1 MLKNVGIKNPGCKAI
16 NCVWVNIMSDLI
28 KAFGN
33 SLLRNSVDP
42 SMDFNMVSLDA
53 LIENSSL
60 VEGTPVIK
68 EMCSAGK
75 SAMSLS
81 DKLLCK
87 RIAVFLQSFNRFG
100 LPQVKKDK
108 HVDNLDRDKNL
119 DSEYEHVL
127 IFIEQCLNIL
137 QVQYLGCLYAAY
149 WNTDFNWDRFFELAE
164 ANLRMFAGDYAVL
177 QLAAGGSK
185 ADFAA
190 GDNDAAVIRLA
201 SLGLIVD
208 MRQKDSGISL
218 TGFGIDFSTYLE
230 LGNNDVVTEDKSFD
244 EKDDLDDDEDPFADL
259 VFDQPI
265 FAKLKTEDEE
275 PVEKTEPVSIEE
287 KAEEKAEEKVEEKK
301 DEKPLTAN
309 DAPVFASFGL
319 AKEPE
324 AEAPEEKPEPAE
336 IKTPEVKK
344 PDVELPAEP
353 AFSSPFKPIE
363 PEKPKVEAP
372 EAAAPQAVPE
382 YSPFKPSAV
391 AGSSDTED
399 SSPFKMTMPRP
410 ETEQP
415 KPQTADPS
423 MFHLTASSKQE
434 IEAVDGKSGST
445 SYKTISLGDKE
456 GGLHQGT
463 AKLGSYL
470 SMDDDGGSYQEQTKL
485 GSFSSLGSDEGGE
498 KLPQRAESPSRFF
511 PMNSSSSNGA
521 SSEGSSRP
529 SPFKKSEP
537 AKPEAEAPK
546 APPAPAVPSPF
557 KPLGSND
564 SNGTPKSPFKPLGS

>member
-1 MLKNVGIKNPGCKAI
+1 
-16 NCVWVNIMSDLI
+16 
-28 KAFGN
+28 
-33 SLLRNSVDP
+33 
-42 SMDFNMVSLDA
+42 MDFSVVSLDA
-53 LIENSSL
+53 VIENTGL

-75 SAMSLS
+75 SAMSVS

-87 RIAVFLQSFNRFG
+87 RIAVFLQAFNRFG

-108 HVDNLDRDKNL
+108 HVDNLDRNKNL

-127 IFIEQCLNIL
+127 IFIEQCSNTL

-149 WNTDFNWDRFFELAE
+149 WNTDFDWDRFFELAE

-177 QLAAGGSK
+177 QSAVGGNK
-185 ADFAA
+185 ASFAA

-275 PVEKTEPVSIEE
+275 TVEKTEPVSIEE
-287 KAEEKAEEKVEEKK
+287 KAEEKK

-363 PEKPKVEAP
+363 PENPKVEAP

-399 SSPFKMTMPRP
+399 PSPFKMTMPRP

-456 GGLHQGT
+456 GGLHQSS

-485 GSFSSLGSDEGGE
+485 GSFSSLGSDDGGE

-564 SNGTPKSPFKPLGS
+564 SNGAPKSPFKPLGS